1 MRIGYLLAAGALLA
15 SAPAQATTFIEI
27 EPNDTL
33 ATAQSL
39 VHNGTIN
46 LTGRRESSPTNG
58 FNDFF
63 SFYAAVGNNIAFRV
77 NTIGAGDPLIRLFDG
92 SGNLLAEDDDGGG
105 GLNSLINFSILATG
119 TYFGA
124 VRGFG
129 NSVYDYNLSITGL
142 TATPVGGGGVPEPAT
157 WAMMI
162 IGFGLVGG
170 AMRRRATRVS
180 YAA

>member
-1 MRIGYLLAAGALLA
+1 MKLSYLLAAASLA
-15 SAPAQATTFIEI
+15 VSVPAHATTFIER

-33 ATAQSL
+33 ATAQIL
-39 VHNGTIN
+39 AHNGTIN

-63 SFYAAVGNNIAFRV
+63 RFYAAAGDNIIFRV
-77 NTIGAGDPLIRLFDG
+77 NTIGAGDPLIRLLDG
-92 SGNLLAEDDDGGG
+92 LGAVLAQDDDGGG
-105 GLNSLINFSILATG
+105 GLNSLINFRIATTG
-119 TYFGA
+119 NYFGA
-124 VRGFG
+124 LRGFG
-129 NSVYDYNLSITGL
+129 NSVYNYDLSITGL
-142 TATPVGGGGVPEPAT
+142 TATPGVGGGVPEPAT

-170 AMRRRATRVS
+170 AMRRRTTRVS

>member
-63 SFYAAVGNNIAFRV
+63 SFYAAAGNTIAFRV
-77 NTIGAGDPLIRLFDG
+77 NTIGAGDPLI
-92 SGNLLAEDDDGGG
+92 NLLDSLGNVLATDDDGGG
-105 GLNSLINFSILATG
+105 GLNSLINFNILTTG

-129 NSVYDYNLSITGL
+129 NSVYDYNLSVTGL